1 MNIQQRLR
9 ALSDE
14 VGTIK
19 TELRILDEQIEF
31 QTGVADDARL
41 RAIVSETPLADRESQ
56 EASEDLTRM
65 IRSRDD
71 AQKRLD
77 GLLAEQDSLL
87 ERMLER

>member
-9 ALSDE
+9 ALSEE
-14 VGTIK
+14 VGAIK

-56 EASEDLTRM
+56 EASEDLTRL